1 LFFVNEYS
9 VNVTGT
15 EHRFPITEKENP
27 AMTPSM
33 RLHLNVKLWSRRFV
47 PWILRGRLV
56 AMIGAGILIAAC
68 SLRTWA
74 QVNVE
79 GRRPYLGWSTF
90 SEQTINSGFLT
101 EANVAAESDALAG
114 SGLQRHGF
122 QYINIDSGWQGS
134 FDAYGRPI
142 PNSTT
147 FPDIKRLI
155 DHIHQ
160 NGQKAGIYW
169 IPGVEYPAVAANS
182 PILGTPYH
190 IQDILVVPYT
200 AGNAFG
206 GPGTSPYHYKIDFTK
221 PGAQAYMNSVVAL
234 FASWGVDLIKLDG
247 VTPGSDSYDLSIDNR
262 ADVSAWS
269 KAIAA
274 SGRPIWLTIS
284 WALDQDYLSV
294 WQEYANARRIDQ
306 DVECEG
312 GCGTLTDWPRIYE
325 RFRDLPSWEN
335 GAGPMVGWNDL
346 DSLDI
351 GDGALD
357 GLSNDEKQSAL
368 SLWALV
374 NAPIYLGGD
383 LTKIDSFGK
392 QLATNDEVL
401 AVDQTGKPAKQV
413 LDGDVEVWVSQLGD
427 GSSYV
432 GIFNMN
438 ATVTNARIP
447 WSLLGFQNALAV
459 RDLWEHR
466 NLGPSL
472 SAYSAALNGHASQLL
487 RVWGAGHPAASPST
501 AYEAES
507 AILGGSAV
515 IASCPA
521 CSGGEKVGGLGL
533 GAGNTV
539 TFNNVYTA
547 RAGEYLMEV
556 DSMTQGLRSYLYSVN
571 GGALETLN
579 CGGGSFFLPASTTVP
594 VYLEKGMNTIEFG
607 SPVSYPPDLDR
618 IVIGGNGDF
627 PAPTS
632 ATYEAEVATLSG
644 TVAGEFSNYSSGL
657 GKAGNIGGG
666 AGNSVTFSNVTVPAN
681 GTYQL
686 ELDYQTSGPRS
697 YFMSVNGGTPM
708 ELDLNGTTFSDPV
721 PVVVQVQLHA
731 GANTIS
737 IGNPTGYAPDLDRI
751 VVAPGSVR

>member
-1 LFFVNEYS
+1 MITSTLFSCSPKPVTSNFTTSRIGLRKPS
-9 VNVTGT
+9 VGT
-15 EHRFPITEKENP
+15 
-27 AMTPSM
+27 
-33 RLHLNVKLWSRRFV
+33 LL
-47 PWILRGRLV
+47 
-56 AMIGAGILIAAC
+56 AGIAGIQLFAVVAAFP
-68 SLRTWA
+68 
-74 QVNVE
+74 QVNDV
-79 GRRPYLGWSTF
+79 GQRPYLGWSTF

-101 EANVAAESDALAG
+101 QANISAESDALAS
-114 SGLQRHGF
+114 SGLQAHGF

-134 FDAYGRPI
+134 FDANGRPI
-142 PNSTT
+142 PNTAT
-147 FPDIKRLI
+147 FPDIKALV

-169 IPGVEYPAVAANS
+169 IPGVEYPAVVANS

-221 PGAQAYMNSVVAL
+221 PGAQEYMNSVVAL
-234 FASWGVDLIKLDG
+234 FASWGIDFIKLDG
-247 VTPGSDSYDLSIDNR
+247 VTPGSDSYGLSIDNR
-262 ADVSAWS
+262 ADVAAWS

-312 GCGTLTDWPRIYE
+312 NCATLTDWPRIYE
-325 RFRDLPSWEN
+325 RFRDLPGWEN
-335 GAGPMVGWNDL
+335 ASGPTVGWNDM

-357 GLSNDEKQSAL
+357 GLTNYEKQSAL
-368 SLWALV
+368 SLWALA

-401 AVDQTGKPAKQV
+401 AVDKTGKPATQV
-413 LDGDVEVWVSQLGD
+413 LDGDLEVWVSNLGN
-427 GSSYV
+427 GSYYV

-447 WSLLGFQNALAV
+447 WSLLGFANALQV
-459 RDLWEHR
+459 RDLWSHR
-466 NLGPSL
+466 DLGPSPVGFSTIL
-472 SAYSAALNGHASQLL
+472 QAHDSRLLKVAGVGHA
-487 RVWGAGHPAASPST
+487 VPSPST
-501 AYEAES
+501 GYEAES

-533 GAGNTV
+533 GAQNTV
-539 TFNNVYTA
+539 TFDNVYA
-547 RAGEYLMEV
+547 PRAGEYLMQV

-571 GGALETLN
+571 GGAFQTLN

-594 VYLEKGMNTIEFG
+594 IHLEKGMNAVQFG

-618 IVIGGNGDF
+618 IVITGNGDF
-627 PAPTS
+627 PPPS
-632 ATYEAEVATLSG
+632 SSTYEAEVATLGG
-644 TVAGEFSNYSSGL
+644 TVTGEFSNYSSGL
-657 GKAGNIGGG
+657 GKAGNIGAG
-666 AGNSVTFSNVTVPAN
+666 AANSVTFSNVAVPVD

-686 ELDYQTSGPRS
+686 EIDYQTSGPRS
-697 YFMSVNGGTPM
+697 YFMSVNGGTAT
-708 ELDLNGTTFSDPV
+708 EFDLNGSTFNDPV
-721 PVVVQVQLHA
+721 PIVLPVQLHA
-731 GANTIS
+731 GINTIN

-751 VVAPGSVR
+751 VIAPPAALAGRAY